1 METKERVAYRQKCR
15 HYNNNACTQQT
26 IENNTKYG
34 WQNIVECNGNC
45 LRMKKYDKKIEK
57 TQKENNGK

>member
-1 METKERVAYRQKCR
+1 METKERIAYRQKCR
-15 HYNNNACTQQT
+15 YFNNEACTQQT

-34 WQNIVECNGNC
+34 WQTIVQCDGNC

-57 TQKENNGK
+57 MVKENGI